1 MLKRI
6 VAQARNTK
14 QKNKLYSSHEQNV
27 NCISK
32 GKDRKRYEL
41 GAKVGIAA
49 TQKEGFVTAIRSFP
63 GNPYDGRTPDDQL
76 QQSETLTGVT
86 AKTMAVDLG
95 NRGRHET
102 QANILHRGKKL
113 SKRQKKQ
120 LRRRSMIEAI
130 WSRPE

>member
-27 NCISK
+27 DCISK

-95 NRGRHET
+95 NRGRHVLLIVT
-102 QANILHRGKKL
+102 IKSDPVSRIT
-113 SKRQKKQ
+113 RTPFRYQ
-120 LRRRSMIEAI
+120 LTN
-130 WSRPE
+130 